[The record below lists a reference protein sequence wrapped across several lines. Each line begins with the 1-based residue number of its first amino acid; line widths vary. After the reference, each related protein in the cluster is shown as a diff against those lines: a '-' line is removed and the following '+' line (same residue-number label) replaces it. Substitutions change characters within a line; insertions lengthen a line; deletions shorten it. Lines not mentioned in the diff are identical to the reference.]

1 MSTFMILARGGFGG
15 QKTEFPLFCICHIWK
30 HFWLKNNDNPRE
42 CFFRIWC
49 YSGSH
54 GELLF
59 CRCACAL
66 VVFYIS
72 IVFDNDGQ
80 LRMMNKWMMAE
91 NEFERLD
98 DTTSSFTYIQNDGN
112 RSTYHMK
119 YLPHWHSFPS
129 IKGQCS

>member
-1 MSTFMILARGGFGG
+1 MSTFMKLARGVLYS
-15 QKTEFPLFCICHIWK
+15 QKTKFPLFCICHIWK

-49 YSGSH
+49 NSGSY
-54 GELLF
+54 GEMLF

-80 LRMMNKWMMAE
+80 LRMMNKWMMTE

-98 DTTSSFTYIQNDGN
+98 DTTSSFTYIQSDEN

-119 YLPHWHSFPS
+119 YLPHWHSFFC
-129 IKGQCS
+129 IKGQRT